1 MFDVGFIIGEVVAFY
16 LIYLPLA
23 LIFKHKVGLIATT
36 ALCIAAE
43 ILAFI
48 YLKRRLMLIGTC
60 VGALVVML
68 CKSIQIRNGDKTDKE
83 DKDDK

>member
-23 LIFKHKVGLIATT
+23 LIFKHKVGLIVTT
-36 ALCIAAE
+36 ALCVTAE

-48 YLKRRLMLIGTC
+48 YMQRSLMLIGTC

-68 CKSIQIRNGDKTDKE
+68 CKPIQIRNGDKTDKE